1 MSSKKVLEGVRV
13 LDFGRFI
20 AAPYCGMI
28 LADMGAEV
36 IRIDRPGG
44 EEDRTVGLKAPNG
57 ENLSYPSYARNK
69 KCISL
74 NVLSKDA
81 PRDVLEDLV
90 KKSDVFL
97 HNFSPGAIKAF
108 GLTYDDIKAIK
119 SDIIYTGISCYGA
132 TGPYSDRVGFD
143 QIAQTFSGAA
153 ALTGYEGDD
162 PLRSG
167 LPWVD
172 YSTALCATVGTL
184 LALRHHDSTGEGQMV
199 DCALLQTAMSFIAPM
214 VAEAVVM
221 GKEKPRI
228 GNRSPY
234 FGPTDLYKCS
244 DGFVYIA
251 TTMEGMWRRLMKII
265 GHEDFVGK
273 EGFVTDIE
281 RFDNRDQ
288 VDPLVAEWISQH
300 EVEEV
305 VAIMDENRIP
315 CGVYH
320 STAEVADDPHVK
332 ARKMLEYMNLGMPGY
347 ENVPVCGLPIQLS
360 KTPGEVKNVA
370 PTVGQH
376 NDEYYRELLGYSEE
390 KIQELT
396 ESGFI

>member
-1 MSSKKVLEGVRV
+1 MTRVLEGVRV

-44 EEDRTVGLKAPNG
+44 EEDRRVGLKASNG

-74 NVLSKDA
+74 NVLTKDA

-90 KKSDVFL
+90 RISDVFL

-108 GLTYDDIKAIK
+108 SLTYDDIKAIK
-119 SDIIYTGISCYGA
+119 PDIIYTGISCYGS
-132 TGPYSDRVGFD
+132 TGPYCDRVGFD

-153 ALTGYEGDD
+153 ALNGYEGDD
-162 PLRSG
+162 PLRAA

-184 LALRHHDSTGEGQMV
+184 LALRHRDATGEGQMV

-214 VAEAVVM
+214 VAEAEVL
-221 GKEKPRI
+221 GKERPRI
-228 GNRSPY
+228 GNRSAY
-234 FGPTDLYKCS
+234 LGPTDLYKCR
-244 DGFVYIA
+244 DGYVYVA
-251 TTMEGMWRRLMKII
+251 TTMEGMWRRMMKIV
-265 GHEDFVGK
+265 GHEEMLDNPDFD
-273 EGFVTDIE
+273 TDIK
-281 RFDNRDQ
+281 RFDRRDE
-288 VDPLVAEWISQH
+288 VDPLVAGWIEQH
-300 EVEEV
+300 TVEAV
-305 VAIMDENRIP
+305 VAPMDENRIP

-320 STAEVADDPHVK
+320 STADVASDPHVQ
-332 ARKMLEYMNLGMPGY
+332 ARKMLEYMDLGEPGL
-347 ENVPVCGLPIQLS
+347 ERVPICGIPIRLS
-360 KTPGEVKNVA
+360 ATPGEVRDVA
-370 PTVGQH
+370 PKVGEH
-376 NDEYYRELLGYSEE
+376 NDKYYRDMLGYSDE
-390 KIQELT
+390 KLALLR
-396 ESGFI
+396 ESGYI